1 MSDPTPRHLL
11 EVDDLTPAELSQ
23 VLELAQDHALHRVL
37 EGRGAALLFEKP
49 SARTRHSTEMA
60 VVQLGGHPV
69 YVRPDEVGIDERE
82 TAEDLARVLAQYHA
96 AICARVYDHTV
107 LERMAGTGAVPVVN
121 LLSDQA
127 HPLQAVADLLTL
139 LEAGGLGGRT
149 LAWVGDFSNVARSLS
164 LAAALTG
171 MGVRVAA
178 PEGYG
183 PTDADLARV
192 RGLGGSIEVSDD
204 PATAVAGVDAVSTD
218 AWYSMGQEA
227 EASERRP
234 LFEPYRVDAALMGR
248 AHPDAVFLHCLPA
261 HRGEE
266 VTDEVLDGPAS
277 RVWPQAANRLHAAR
291 GVLAWLLGVRPRA
304 DGEDLA

>member
-1 MSDPTPRHLL
+1 MSARSFL
-11 EVDDLTPAELSQ
+11 EVDDLTPAELEE
-23 VLELAQDHALHRVL
+23 VLVLGQGQTLHRVM

-69 YVRPDEVGIDERE
+69 YVRPDEVGIDTRE
-82 TAEDLARVLAQYHA
+82 TAEDLARTLSQFHA
-96 AICARVYDHTV
+96 AICARVFDHAV
-107 LERMAGTGAVPVVN
+107 LERMAGAGDVPVVN
-121 LLSDQA
+121 LLSDAA
-127 HPLQAVADLLTL
+127 HPLQAVADLLTI
-139 LEAGGLGGRT
+139 GSHVGLSGAA
-149 LAWVGDFSNVARSLS
+149 LAWVGDFSNVARSLAIAS
-164 LAAALTG
+164 ALVG
-171 MGVRVAA
+171 IEVRVAS

-192 RGLGGSIEVSDD
+192 RALGGTIDVADT
-204 PATAVAGVDAVSTD
+204 PTAAVDGVVAVSTD

-227 EASERRP
+227 EAATRRP
-234 LFEPYRVDAALMGR
+234 LFAPYQVDAALM
-248 AHPDAVFLHCLPA
+248 AAAAPDAIFLHCLPA

-291 GVLAWLLGVRPRA
+291 AVLAFLLGVRP
-304 DGEDLA
+304 

>member
-1 MSDPTPRHLL
+1 MTTSTVRHLL
-11 EVDDLTPAELSQ
+11 DVDDLDARELAQ

-49 SARTRHSTEMA
+49 SGRTRHSTEMA
-60 VVQLGGHPV
+60 VVQLGGHPI

-82 TAEDLARVLAQYHA
+82 TAEDVARTLSQFHA
-96 AICARVYDHTV
+96 ALCARVFDHGV
-107 LERMAGTGAVPVVN
+107 LERMAAAGSVPVVN

-139 LEAGGLGGRT
+139 LEDGGLDGRSV
-149 LAWVGDFSNVARSLS
+149 AWVGDFSNVARSLA
-164 LAAALTG
+164 LAAAMTG
-171 MGVRVAA
+171 IGVRVAA
-178 PEGYG
+178 PDGYG

-192 RGLGGSIEVSDD
+192 RALGGSIEVTDD
-204 PATAVAGVDAVSTD
+204 PAAAVAGVDCVTTD

-227 EASERRP
+227 EAAQRRP
-234 LFEPYRVDAALMGR
+234 VFEPYRVDAALM
-248 AHPDAVFLHCLPA
+248 AEAAPAAVFLHCLPA

-291 GVLAWLLGVRPRA
+291 GALAFLLGVRPPR
-304 DGEDLA
+304 DEEDLA